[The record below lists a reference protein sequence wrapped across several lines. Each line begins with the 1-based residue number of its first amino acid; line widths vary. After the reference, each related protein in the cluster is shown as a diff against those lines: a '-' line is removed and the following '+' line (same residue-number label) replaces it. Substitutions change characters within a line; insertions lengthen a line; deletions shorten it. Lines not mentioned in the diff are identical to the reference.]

1 MDAPTGEEDRMLRRA
16 LSLATALSL
25 AATAGMAEE
34 TLRIGTSVPH
44 NHYLT
49 RSIKEFADEVTLRT
63 NGEIKFDIY
72 DSGSLVSDQQLD
84 EAVVNGTLDMGI
96 VSASILAGTIPAL
109 NIFAVPFYFDT
120 REKLDRAVPPGTPI
134 RTMLD
139 DEIDDIGAQ
148 ALFWIP
154 FGYIAMITRDKEV
167 HTPADMEGLKIRTF
181 GSTVSDF
188 VESVGAA
195 PVVTSGGEQFLALQR
210 GIVDGGLTGW
220 SSIVDRRL
228 YEVSQYVIG
237 TDHMYETHFALLND
251 DTWNG
256 LTEEQRAIFR
266 DVGHDLEAKLMDRI
280 FETNEKARVTLAETM
295 QIIDLTPDEVQ
306 AWKDATAPVKDTFLR
321 RTGSVGEAVFKAAQD
336 LQ

>member
-1 MDAPTGEEDRMLRRA
+1 MFTRA
-16 LSLATALSL
+16 LQFATALLVVAPTSL
-25 AATAGMAEE
+25 AAEV
-34 TLRIGTSVPH
+34 LRIGTSVPH

-49 RSIKEFADEVTLRT
+49 SAIREFADEVTART
-63 NGEIKFDIY
+63 EGELTFEIY

-84 EAVVNGTLDMGI
+84 EAVVNGTLDIGI

-109 NIFAVPFYFDT
+109 NVFAVPFYFDT
-120 REKLDRAVPPGTPI
+120 QEKLNNAVVPGTQI

-139 DEIDDIGAQ
+139 DQIDDIGAR
-148 ALFWIP
+148 ALFWLP
-154 FGYIAMITRDKEV
+154 FGYITMVTRNHEV

-188 VESVGAA
+188 VTSVGAA

-228 YEVSQYVIG
+228 YEVSDYVIA

-251 DTWNG
+251 RTWNG
-256 LTEEQRAIFR
+256 LTADQQAIFQK
-266 DVGHDLEAKLMDRI
+266 VATDLEARLMQRI
-280 FETNEKARVTLAETM
+280 AATNEKARQTLMEKMTV
-295 QIIDLTPDEVQ
+295 IDLTHEEIQ
-306 AWKDATAPVKDTFLR
+306 AWKDATTPVRDIYLR
-321 RTGSVGEAVFKAAQD
+321 RTGATGAEVLRAAEKIQ
-336 LQ
+336 

>member
-1 MDAPTGEEDRMLRRA
+1 MLTRA
-16 LSLATALSL
+16 FTLVLSLTTT
-25 AATAGMAEE
+25 AATAEE

-49 RSIKEFADEVTLRT
+49 RSIKEFADEVTRRT
-63 NGEIKFDIY
+63 DGEITFDIY

-84 EAVVNGTLDMGI
+84 EAVVNGTLDIGV

-120 REKLDRAVPPGTPI
+120 REKLDRAVPLGAPI
-134 RTMLD
+134 RTLLD
-139 DEIDDIGAQ
+139 DEINDIGAQ
-148 ALFWIP
+148 ALFWMP
-154 FGYIAMITRDKEV
+154 FGYIALVTRDKTV
-167 HTPADMEGLKIRTF
+167 HTPADMQGLKIRTF

-228 YEVSQYVIG
+228 YEVTQYVIG

-251 DTWNG
+251 DTWAR
-256 LTEEQRAIFR
+256 LTEEQRTIFR
-266 DVGHDLEAKLMDRI
+266 EVSLDLEAKLMDRI
-280 FETNEKARVTLAETM
+280 FETNDAARTTLSETM
-295 QIIDLTPDEVQ
+295 EIIDLTPEEVQ
-306 AWKDATAPVKDTFLR
+306 AWKVATAPVKETFLS
-321 RTGSVGEAVFKAAQD
+321 RTGTVGQTVFRAAEDIQ
-336 LQ
+336 

>member
-1 MDAPTGEEDRMLRRA
+1 MFTRALQIAAA
-16 LSLATALSL
+16 LSLATPTCL
-25 AATAGMAEE
+25 AAEV
-34 TLRIGTSVPH
+34 LRIGTSVPH

-49 RSIKEFADEVTLRT
+49 NSIREFADEVTTRT
-63 NGEIKFDIY
+63 DGDLTFEIY

-84 EAVVNGTLDMGI
+84 EAVVNGTLDIGI

-120 REKLDRAVPPGTPI
+120 REKVDRAVVPGTPI

-139 DEIDDIGAQ
+139 DEINGIGAR
-148 ALFWIP
+148 ALFWLP
-154 FGYIAMITRDKEV
+154 FGYIAMVTRDTEV
-167 HTPADMEGLKIRTF
+167 HTPADMQGLKIRTF
-181 GSTVSDF
+181 GATVSDF
-188 VESVGAA
+188 VTSVGGA

-228 YEVSQYVIG
+228 YEVSSYVIG

-256 LTEEQRAIFR
+256 LTPDQQAIFR
-266 DVGHDLEAKLMDRI
+266 EVAQDLEAELMDRI
-280 FETNEKARVTLAETM
+280 FATNEKAREALSETM
-295 QIIDLTPDEVQ
+295 TIIDLTPEEVQ

-321 RTGSVGEAVFKAAQD
+321 RTGEVGAAVFRAAQD
-336 LQ
+336 IQ